1 MVAEKA
7 FRIVETI
14 AMIKG
19 IQKDRITFL
28 NAKDIARI
36 DTTLTEWKE
45 TLDDA

>member
-7 FRIVETI
+7 FRFVEVI

-19 IQKDRITFL
+19 IPKDKITFL
-28 NAKDIARI
+28 NAKDIARL